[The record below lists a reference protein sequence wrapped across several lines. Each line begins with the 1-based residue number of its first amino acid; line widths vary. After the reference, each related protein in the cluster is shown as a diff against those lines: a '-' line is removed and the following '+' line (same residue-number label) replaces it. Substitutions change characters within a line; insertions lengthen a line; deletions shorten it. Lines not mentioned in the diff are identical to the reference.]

1 MSYDFRI
8 LDIHD
13 NELYWSNY
21 TSNIY
26 EMVDTAYNKIKHKY
40 TNIFCHW
47 TDELMYGDNPY
58 QYLKDLI
65 KELED
70 HEDYKKYNPKNGWG
84 SYTTFLQILKEIKT
98 EMEKYDLNKIKIE
111 VSW

>member
-13 NELYWSNY
+13 NELYWCNY

-26 EMVDTAYNKIKHKY
+26 EMVDTAYNKIKYKY

-47 TDELMYGDNPY
+47 TDELMYGDTPY

-84 SYTTFLQILKEIKT
+84 SYTTFIQVLKEIKT

-111 VSW
+111 VSC

>member
-1 MSYDFRI
+1 MSYDFCI
-8 LDIHD
+8 LDISGR
-13 NELYWSNY
+13 ELYWCNY

-26 EMVDTAYNKIKHKY
+26 EMVTAAYNKIKQTPY
-40 TNIFCHW
+40 FDHW
-47 TDELMYGDNPY
+47 ADELMYGNNPY

-84 SYTTFLQILKEIKT
+84 SYTTFIQILKEIKT